1 MSNHI
6 RLPGERV
13 EQLRMI
19 AKVKNKTISEVV
31 GDYIRSE
38 IEAGTIPASIPGVDV
53 AKSEDG
59 IMIVAGDMEAFI
71 PLGEGPT
78 VAEVLASAGS
88 FSVKDTERKNRW
100 IEDAAALSGIEVK
113 RAGKGLKLVSPA
125 TQKAYPMNLDLAADL
140 ATMIKSALK

>member
-19 AKVKNKTISEVV
+19 AEAKNKTISEVI
-31 GDYIRSE
+31 GDYVRSE
-38 IEAGTIPASIPGVDV
+38 IEAGTIPADIPGVDV

-59 IMIVAGDMEAFI
+59 IKIVAGDMEALI
-71 PLGEGPT
+71 PMGEGPT

-88 FSVKDTERKNRW
+88 FTAKDIERKKRW
-100 IEDAAALSGIEVK
+100 IEGAAALSGIEVK
-113 RAGKGLKLVSPA
+113 RAGNGLKLVSPI
-125 TQKAYPMNLDLAADL
+125 TKKEYPLNLDVATDL
-140 ATMIKSALK
+140 ANVIEEAAK

>member
-38 IEAGTIPASIPGVDV
+38 IEAGT
-53 AKSEDG
+53 
-59 IMIVAGDMEAFI
+59 
-71 PLGEGPT
+71 
-78 VAEVLASAGS
+78 
-88 FSVKDTERKNRW
+88 N
-100 IEDAAALSGIEVK
+100 SGQHSGCGCRQV
-113 RAGKGLKLVSPA
+113 
-125 TQKAYPMNLDLAADL
+125 
-140 ATMIKSALK
+140 